1 MNILFLVPEQPSLAE
16 GSADGS
22 IGVFDPDSLV
32 VGRIGVEFPVGSDGA
47 NQPGALALGKTSS
60 LLDED
65 FVVDFAE
72 GGCKVDDS
80 SSRIDGDKVCVNDA
94 PLGVLLA
101 TA

>member
-1 MNILFLVPEQPSLAE
+1 
-16 GSADGS
+16 
-22 IGVFDPDSLV
+22 
-32 VGRIGVEFPVGSDGA
+32 
-47 NQPGALALGKTSS
+47 LALGKTFS

-72 GGCKVDDS
+72 GGCEVDDS
-80 SSRIDGDKVCVNDA
+80 SSRIDGDKVGVNDA